1 VTMRPAAALLAI
13 LGSSLLAA
21 APMTRLERQHLV
33 AHLEMTESWLVDEV
47 SGLTPAQLNFRPT
60 PGTWSILENLD
71 HLVVCEPI
79 YWQDLQ
85 KGLKTPLGDRRRNDS
100 DDSVLWYGIDR
111 TGRAPAVTAELPSGK
126 LKDLETGLAAFR
138 KLRAKMLEYAKTTND
153 DLRGHF
159 VEREQSDAYQWLLLI
174 STHSQRHILQI
185 REVKSDPKFPKK

>member
-1 VTMRPAAALLAI
+1 
-13 LGSSLLAA
+13 
-21 APMTRLERQHLV
+21 MTRLERQHLV
-33 AHLEMTESWLVDEV
+33 AHLEMTESWLADEV
-47 SGLTPAQLNFRPT
+47 SGLTPAQLQFRPA
-60 PGTWSILENLD
+60 PGAWNVLENLD

-85 KGLKTPLGDRRRNDS
+85 KALKTPLGDRRRNDS

-111 TGRAPAVTAELPSGK
+111 TNRAPAVTAELPSGR
-126 LKDLETGLAAFR
+126 LTDVTTGLAAFR

-185 REVKSDPKFPKK
+185 REIKSDPKFPRK

>member
-1 VTMRPAAALLAI
+1 MKPVAAALSAI
-13 LGSSLLAA
+13 LWAGPLLA

-47 SGLTPAQLNFRPT
+47 SGLTPAQLQFRSA
-60 PGTWSILENLD
+60 PGAWSILENLD

-85 KGLKTPLGDRRRNDS
+85 KALKTPLGDRRRNDS

-111 TGRAPAVTAELPSGK
+111 TGRAPAVAAEMPSGR
-126 LKDLETGLAAFR
+126 LRDVETGLAAFR
-138 KLRAKMLEYAKTTND
+138 KLRAKTLEYAKTTND